1 MGLGRLVPLGKN
13 HAEQIENIL
22 RDPTFQH
29 VYFDISWD
37 EGAKYLVA
45 DTDARKRM
53 ADLME
58 RYPDRF
64 YWNGFSCAPGI
75 KPSI

>member
-1 MGLGRLVPLGKN
+1 
-13 HAEQIENIL
+13 
-22 RDPTFQH
+22 